1 MFVTHQHIENMKK
14 IFTLFIAGVMLSSC
28 NNTESTVESLA
39 ETSKEAAAIPVIDSK
54 TTEKVIQHHLAA
66 FGSGDMDALLS
77 DYTEESVVLTPDTTL
92 IGLDQ
97 IKALFANMGSMFPAE
112 GSEFVL
118 DRMDINNEL
127 GYIIWHANTPIVK
140 IPLGTDTYIVKDGK
154 IIKQTFAAKV
164 EPK

>member
-1 MFVTHQHIENMKK
+1 
-14 IFTLFIAGVMLSSC
+14 
-28 NNTESTVESLA
+28 
-39 ETSKEAAAIPVIDSK
+39 
-54 TTEKVIQHHLAA
+54 
-66 FGSGDMDALLS
+66 MDALLS